1 MLILV
6 PTILPHHASVLK
18 CVCVCVCVC
27 VFCRRAVTYAEGE
40 QFARENGLIFLETS
54 AKTAHNVEEAFVN
67 TSKQIYAKI
76 QEGVFDVSNETFGI
90 RVVRDRESQR
100 QEGRE
105 RQ

>member
-1 MLILV
+1 M
-6 PTILPHHASVLK
+6 
-18 CVCVCVCVC
+18 
-27 VFCRRAVTYAEGE
+27 TYAEGE

-105 RQ
+105 RQRQTMTDRDRGRERICTWACVCVPTHGAVG